1 MILFVTLETDAL
13 GTVSRDHYSV
23 SPDAVDRGIYVN
35 ALFPESYGDFVKAIR
50 VQIVDEGGGGADYE
64 RVWLVQIFG
73 I

>member
-35 ALFPESYGDFVKAIR
+35 ALSRRVMAILSR
-50 VQIVDEGGGGADYE
+50 LSVY
-64 RVWLVQIFG
+64 RP
-73 I
+73 